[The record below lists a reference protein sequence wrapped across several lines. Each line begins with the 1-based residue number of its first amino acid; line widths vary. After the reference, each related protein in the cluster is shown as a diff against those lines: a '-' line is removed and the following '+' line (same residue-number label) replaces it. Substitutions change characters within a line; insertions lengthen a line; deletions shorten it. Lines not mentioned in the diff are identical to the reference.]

1 MAKQIRKSSHD
12 KQLKTLLQG
21 YIKKKSESNNLE
33 YNFRKCVLSYKNL
46 TIADRRWWR
55 DDTKQTSNYL

>member
-46 TIADRRWWR
+46 TIADRRW
-55 DDTKQTSNYL
+55 